1 MISFLRL
8 LVGLQIYLQIVC
20 SQKKTKTKQYQKLH
34 FFFYKNIFY
43 KNMEAEICKILR
55 IWSEQTQSWKGY
67 NFVCWK
73 SVNTI
78 QLYVCNW
85 NYFFLLTA
93 KLATKKQ
100 SNVPLS
106 LTAINTPVHS
116 KPEKSEATI

>member
-78 QLYVCNW
+78 QLYVCNLTVKL
-85 NYFFLLTA
+85 FLALKGKASHQKETQRA
-93 KLATKKQ
+93 I
-100 SNVPLS
+100 
-106 LTAINTPVHS
+106 AINHNLYSSTC
-116 KPEKSEATI
+116 TF

>member
-78 QLYVCNW
+78 QLYVCNLTVKL
-85 NYFFLLTA
+85 FLSLDGKTSHQ
-93 KLATKKQ
+93 KEKRVRL
-100 SNVPLS
+100 P
-106 LTAINTPVHS
+106 LTAIYY
-116 KPEKSEATI
+116 KL